1 MYGGEEVYFYVSVS
15 AKLEN
20 DAKDVISFGEI
31 AFWSTGKAIAI
42 GFGKT
47 PLSVGDEIRLADKCN
62 VWGKTN
68 FNLKKLKNINPG
80 CEVLVENIDNKF
92 MDNAINLALKSF
104 QLNEVPVGCII
115 VDANNKIVGY
125 GYNSSIKNHDPT
137 SHAEIM
143 AIRMACKKK
152 S

>member
-1 MYGGEEVYFYVSVS
+1 M
-15 AKLEN
+15 K
-20 DAKDVISFGEI
+20 
-31 AFWSTGKAIAI
+31 
-42 GFGKT
+42 
-47 PLSVGDEIRLADKCN
+47 
-62 VWGKTN
+62 
-68 FNLKKLKNINPG
+68 
-80 CEVLVENIDNKF
+80 NIDNKF

-115 VDANNKIVGY
+115 VDTNNKIVGY

-152 S
+152 KSHKLIGCSLYVTLEPCKMCEAAIYETGIKKVFFGAYSESAKIFINKKKKFLQELNGHSFLGGINEQACNQLLKKFFKKLR

>member
-1 MYGGEEVYFYVSVS
+1 
-15 AKLEN
+15 
-20 DAKDVISFGEI
+20 
-31 AFWSTGKAIAI
+31 
-42 GFGKT
+42 
-47 PLSVGDEIRLADKCN
+47 
-62 VWGKTN
+62 
-68 FNLKKLKNINPG
+68 
-80 CEVLVENIDNKF
+80 

-115 VDANNKIVGY
+115 ADANNKIIGY

-152 S
+152 KSHKLIGCSLYVTL

>member
-1 MYGGEEVYFYVSVS
+1 
-15 AKLEN
+15 
-20 DAKDVISFGEI
+20 
-31 AFWSTGKAIAI
+31 
-42 GFGKT
+42 
-47 PLSVGDEIRLADKCN
+47 
-62 VWGKTN
+62 
-68 FNLKKLKNINPG
+68 
-80 CEVLVENIDNKF
+80 

-152 S
+152 KKVIS